1 MGSCRM
7 ACVRLK
13 ANSELLSLRT
23 GERAGDL
30 IFEEMDSKAG
40 WAEFRQ
46 GTNQVRIWLHSYC
59 ASAAATPVESSRA
72 LKRQQA
78 LKRSGEAAANDSLS
92 GVSEDSQPEVLE
104 RVAPYPLLP
113 NPSLLKP
120 GA

>member
-1 MGSCRM
+1 MSRQLKLLSMVLASGSLCLGAEVELTGLVDMGSCRM

-30 IFEEMDSKAG
+30 IFEEMDSRAG

-78 LKRSGEAAANDSLS
+78 LKRSGEAAAND
-92 GVSEDSQPEVLE
+92 
-104 RVAPYPLLP
+104 
-113 NPSLLKP
+113 
-120 GA
+120 